1 MEASREF
8 EDFLSN
14 PEMNLRLQLSERTK
28 LYKNKFVEAY
38 QIKNIHSINLPL
50 FKNLYI
56 KIIPT

>member
-56 KIIPT
+56 